1 MGLFVPV
8 SSTQFFFTPL
18 IKSLYHL
25 KTFLLFS
32 SSWSKSLPA
41 DNHRCFRLWDLNVHL
56 CSAAL
61 FPCFLRSVDLKVT
74 PYLMGCQ
81 QDLGF
86 KKTRAMRRA
95 MCGQS
100 RREDEINTPEVEPQS
115 WYSSSPKQVT
125 VGEGKTDSKVNRKH
139 TENLH
144 LLSNFEK

>member
-1 MGLFVPV
+1 
-8 SSTQFFFTPL
+8 
-18 IKSLYHL
+18 
-25 KTFLLFS
+25 
-32 SSWSKSLPA
+32 
-41 DNHRCFRLWDLNVHL
+41 
-56 CSAAL
+56 
-61 FPCFLRSVDLKVT
+61 
-74 PYLMGCQ
+74 MGCQ